1 MFQRGG
7 ELICL
12 TLCTFWNIKDMELF
26 LPWWSDRI
34 GNVWARAGWKC
45 SPTPR
50 TTSSQATIYTHC
62 TSHSTEALACANLTL
77 CPAAH
82 SGWRC
87 RWLCHPVPVQAV
99 SPGSVL
105 PLCSSLLQSASHGA
119 RASCTLWSSLPV
131 LTPFSSFPI
140 SDPTQL
146 TLCPYRWL
154 LLTWVLNLA
163 LNFSF
168 WTHP

>member
-1 MFQRGG
+1 MFFQRGG
-7 ELICL
+7 EPICL
-12 TLCTFWNIKDMELF
+12 IVCTFWNMKGVGLF
-26 LPWWSDRI
+26 LPGCSDRI
-34 GNVWARAGWKC
+34 GNVLAHADWKC
-45 SPTPR
+45 TPTPR
-50 TTSSQATIYTHC
+50 STSSRAIIYTHC
-62 TSHSTEALACANLTL
+62 TSHSTEALACPNLT
-77 CPAAH
+77 PAAH

-105 PLCSSLLQSASHGA
+105 PLCCPLLQPAPHGA
-119 RASCTLWSSLPV
+119 RACCTLWSFLPV
-131 LTPFSSFPI
+131 LTLFSPFPI

-146 TLCPYRWL
+146 SLCPYRWL